1 MDEDIVRE
9 HAQRL
14 CDALVDGD
22 VGRAT
27 EDFSP
32 ELRQN
37 LGEVIAL
44 LPLPSSSATI
54 ESVEYGANGYNVA
67 VRLTGETEEVVIE
80 TRWKDRD
87 GRPTVVEV
95 SHQSRIE
102 VSPEDEAAEGPE
114 GAEPTTE
121 GTPAA

>member
-1 MDEDIVRE
+1 MDEELVRE

-14 CDALVDGD
+14 SDALVAGD
-22 VGRAT
+22 IGLAT

-44 LPLPSSSATI
+44 LPLPSSAATI
-54 ESVEYGANGYNVA
+54 ESIDYGSNGYNVQI
-67 VRLTGETEEVVIE
+67 RLVGETEEVVIE

-87 GRPTVVEV
+87 DRPTVVEV

-102 VSPEDEAAEGPE
+102 IAAAAEADAEDVGDDP
-114 GAEPTTE
+114 GAEGREP
-121 GTPAA
+121 